1 MKPRVNNDDPLVANA
16 SLSGGVPVP
25 QKMPVNPARTA
36 TTHVAGSVTNDSGA
50 YSDSTR
56 SRVSNDRL
64 GPANRLNNLRMATK
78 CVRVIDV
85 MTARGTTTVL
95 TADNRVHPTSR
106 TPATTATTWAT
117 ITRLLCH
124 TPSR

>member
-36 TTHVAGSVTNDSGA
+36 TTHVAGSDTNDSGA

-56 SRVSNDRL
+56 SRVSNGRV
-64 GPANRLNNLRMATK
+64 GPAKRLNNLRIATK

-85 MTARGTTTVL
+85 ITALGTTTVL
-95 TADNRVHPTSR
+95 RADSSVQITRN
-106 TPATTATTWAT
+106 TPATTATTWNT